1 MPTEEGDKRTG
12 SSASEVI
19 SEANR
24 IEEYKEI
31 KSKFGK
37 DHNEMLK
44 EMERVKKAYENDPT
58 KTTDEELKDPEAL
71 NRRGLEST
79 FDYERRRQMGLPP
92 KNEKDDPNSRHSLK
106 AIEETL
112 LLDNANNGVE
122 FSAVY
127 DKDGELI
134 SIYKGEKGVVATYIP
149 LFADDGATMTHTHP
163 TDGTDRVLGHTF
175 SDGDIKVF
183 GRGLAEI
190 RAVAREG
197 TYSLKGTPRIPADLL
212 EKLKVSPDDKT
223 RELANKYEKAYRWE
237 KHDIACAVLK
247 NEVEAMWS
255 HCQQY
260 GDRAT
265 NFNGKGAFFNS
276 PKFSALAAATQA
288 RMYERYGLQYEFKA
302 NAGFEDMEKAIKAS
316 SGVNQ
321 TGFYR
326 DQPSSRRANELIA
339 VAKAMKGFDLKDD
352 VTQPMAKP
360 STSVPRAYTR
370 DGEYIPAKQSK
381 PAPATAPA
389 IATVGGSPATATGGD
404 GKRKRVA
411 KPKEAPTPPKTPKTT
426 TDIKPS
432 KPPRVT
438 IKQKPTVTLVGG
450 KPTIIPVTE
459 SNGGYSVNSGFTS
472 GGGSFLT
479 GGGFNFTK

>member
-1 MPTEEGDKRTG
+1 MPTDEGDKRTG
-12 SSASEVI
+12 RSASEVI

-31 KSKFGK
+31 KTKFGK
-37 DHNEMLK
+37 NHNEMLK

-79 FDYERRRQMGLPP
+79 FDYERRRELGLPP
-92 KNEKDDPNSRHSLK
+92 KNEKDDPNSRHNLE
-106 AIEETL
+106 AIEQTL
-112 LLDNANNGVE
+112 LLDNANDGVE

-127 DKDGELI
+127 DKNGELI

-163 TDGTDRVLGHTF
+163 TDGTERVLGHTF
-175 SDGDIKVF
+175 SSGDINVF

-197 TYSLKGTPRIPADLL
+197 TYSLKGTPTIPSDLL

-265 NFNGKGAFFNS
+265 NFNGSGAFFNS

-288 RMYERYGLQYEFKA
+288 RMYERYGLKYEFKA

-352 VTQPMAKP
+352 VTQSMAKP
-360 STSVPRAYTR
+360 STTLPRAYTR

-381 PAPATAPA
+381 PTPAPAPV
-389 IATVGGSPATATGGD
+389 ATSGSPQTVTGGD

-411 KPKEAPTPPKTPKTT
+411 KPKEAPTPPKTKKTT

-438 IKQKPTVTLVGG
+438 IKQKPSVSLVGG
-450 KPTIIPVTE
+450 KPTVIPVTE
-459 SNGGYSVNSGFTS
+459 VSGGYSGNTGFSS

-479 GGGFNFTK
+479 SKPFTFGG